1 MSNSFNF
8 NSIKKQFLTTTLP
21 DENNTTILV
30 LTPNKKLMDELV
42 HLESTLQ
49 NSNAAAETV
58 IDDLYSLV
66 AKLMSCNKGGVV
78 ITKDK
83 LEECVDFEDLIAY
96 FKVYTSFV
104 HNITSS
110 KN

>member
-1 MSNSFNF
+1 MSNNFNF
-8 NSIKKQFLTTTLP
+8 NNIKKQFLTTTLP

-30 LTPNKKLMDELV
+30 LTPTKKLMDELI
-42 HLESTLQ
+42 HLESMLQ
-49 NSNAAAETV
+49 NSNTTADTV

-78 ITKDK
+78 ITKEK

-96 FKVYTSFV
+96 FKVYTVFV
-104 HNITSS
+104 HNLTRS